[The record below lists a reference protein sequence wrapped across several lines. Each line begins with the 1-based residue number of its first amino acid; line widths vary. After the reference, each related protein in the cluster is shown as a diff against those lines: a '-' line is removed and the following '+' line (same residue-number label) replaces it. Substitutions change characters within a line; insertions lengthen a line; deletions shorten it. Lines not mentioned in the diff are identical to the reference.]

1 MARDTLGRDG
11 QARSRAESR
20 MTAPSAYGDAP
31 APLIAPGLEWLNTGR
46 SLSMDDFRG
55 RLTIFHFWTYA

>member
-1 MARDTLGRDG
+1 
-11 QARSRAESR
+11 
-20 MTAPSAYGDAP
+20 MTAPPAYGDAP